1 MSLQLIVTCSNH
13 RKNDGLAWGKEIQLW
28 IEGPKQLDPQ
38 NLKERIEQNAGWVVQ
53 FNGDNMDTY
62 CSKKCAE

>member
-1 MSLQLIVTCSNH
+1 MSLTINVSCSNH
-13 RKNDGLAWGKEIQLW
+13 QIDDGGYGREAEISIDALDEHTAMRVKEELEADDW
-28 IEGPKQLDPQ
+28 I
-38 NLKERIEQNAGWVVQ
+38 VQ

>member
-1 MSLQLIVTCSNH
+1 MSLTLKVECSNH
-13 RKNDGLAWGKEIQLW
+13 QKNDGSHGREIEIIIDSVDDANRKHVQGVL
-28 IEGPKQLDPQ
+28 
-38 NLKERIEQNAGWVVQ
+38 ERRGWVVQ